1 MRRTVQ
7 RTSPLTCPSIC
18 TWPVEVSVPFTTIS
32 PPMMERPDARSGRF
46 MEGEGA
52 AAVVWAADAGSF
64 LDSNMSAPRPRH
76 LAFGTSL
83 APDLTRRRALSWAG
97 RRQYVSGQF
106 LAVRRRA
113 CRDAHLRT
121 HLQLRDIIQ
130 HHAGNGRIRR
140 HDDMART

>member
-1 MRRTVQ
+1 MRSTVQ

-52 AAVVWAADAGSF
+52 AAVVWAAAAGTF
-64 LDSNMSAPRPRH
+64 LDSNMSTPRPRH
-76 LAFGTSL
+76 LAFATFL
-83 APDLTRRRALSWAG
+83 ASDLTRRRALSWGG
-97 RRQYVSGQF
+97 RGQYVSRQF
-106 LAVRRRA
+106 LAVRRCA

-121 HLQLRDIIQ
+121 HLQLRDIVR
-130 HHAGNGRIRR
+130 HHTG
-140 HDDMART
+140 